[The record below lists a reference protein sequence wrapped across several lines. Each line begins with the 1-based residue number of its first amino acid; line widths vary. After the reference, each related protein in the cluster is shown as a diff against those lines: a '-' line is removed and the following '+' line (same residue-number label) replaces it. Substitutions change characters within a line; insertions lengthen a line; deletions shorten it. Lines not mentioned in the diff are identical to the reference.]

1 MKPWIVYLVIG
12 GVLALVCDWQ
22 LKETGRRE
30 RLTNVLLSVFTWPLF
45 APLALWPV
53 VVRPQPRESDAS
65 LRIRKALDEAQRVV
79 AGTAL
84 ATLLPE
90 SMLSRLFVTLGQVEQ
105 RRAELDELLARP
117 DFQVDQQLGQQSAL
131 GEQRAQYRDS
141 VARLRALL
149 ERDRA
154 TLQEMVELAEALHA
168 QLLVARYS
176 GKVTES
182 SEGAWGDRGSE
193 ALSGSASELA
203 FELAARVESL
213 GVWFELDSPREAT
226 DTRTCA

>member
-1 MKPWIVYLVIG
+1 MYLVIG
-12 GVLALVCDWQ
+12 GVLAVVCDWK
-22 LKETGRRE
+22 LKETGPRE
-30 RLTNVLLSVFTWPLF
+30 RLTNVLLSLCTWPLF

-53 VVRPQPRESDAS
+53 LARKGPHESDAS
-65 LRIRKALDEAQRVV
+65 VRIRRAIDEARRAV

-90 SMLSRLFVTLGQVEQ
+90 SMLSSLFVTLGQVEQ
-105 RRAELDELLARP
+105 RRAELDALLARP
-117 DFQVDQQLGQQSAL
+117 DFQVEQRLGQL
-131 GEQRAQYRDS
+131 EAQHQGQHRDS
-141 VARLRALL
+141 VLRLRALL

-154 TLQEMVELAEALHA
+154 TLQELVELAEALRA

-176 GKVTES
+176 GKATQA
-182 SEGAWGDRGSE
+182 SEGVLGDHR
-193 ALSGSASELA
+193 APELA

-213 GVWFELDSPREAT
+213 GAWFELDSPREAT

>member
-1 MKPWIVYLVIG
+1 MKPWILYLMIG
-12 GVLALVCDWQ
+12 GVLAVVCDWK
-22 LKETGRRE
+22 LKETSRRE
-30 RLTNVLLSVFTWPLF
+30 RLTNVLLSVCTWPLF

-53 VVRPQPRESDAS
+53 LARQGSRESDAS
-65 LRIRKALDEAQRVV
+65 LRIRRALDEAQRAV

-84 ATLLPE
+84 AKLLPD
-90 SMLSRLFVTLGQVEQ
+90 SMLSRLFATLGQVEQ

-117 DFQVDQQLGQQSAL
+117 DFQLEQRVGEPSALGQQSSPH
-131 GEQRAQYRDS
+131 RDS
-141 VARLRALL
+141 VARLRGLL

-154 TLQEMVELAEALHA
+154 TLQEMVGLAEALRA

-176 GKVTES
+176 GKAHES
-182 SEGAWGDRGSE
+182 SLGAG
-193 ALSGSASELA
+193 ALSGGASELA

-213 GVWFELDSPREAT
+213 GAWFELDSPGEAT